1 MKIFKVFFTLLIF
14 FLLTSCEKVIDVD
27 LKTAEPKLVIDAS
40 INWQKNTTGNLQKI
54 KLSTTT
60 SYYSNTF
67 PVFSGAEVTVTNS
80 ANNVFKFIENAGT
93 GEYVCTNFQPVIG
106 ETYTLKIL
114 ANGQTYTAT
123 ETLMSVP
130 NIENNIQQN
139 NNGGPTG
146 NDIEITYFYQDN
158 PSQQNNYLYS
168 FEHPEVAFP
177 QYFLDNDENTQG
189 KLTPVFY
196 SHKDLKKNDVVNI
209 KMYGISKRYYTYF
222 KKIINASGSNSG
234 PFGTVPSEVRGN
246 IINQTN
252 ASKYA
257 YGYFRLSEV
266 DVKSYTTQ

>member
-1 MKIFKVFFTLLIF
+1 MKIYNFYFTLLFF
-14 FLLTSCEKVIDVD
+14 FLFTSCEKVIDVD

-40 INWQKNTTGNLQKI
+40 INWKKNTSGNLQKI

-67 PVFSGAEVTVTNS
+67 PVFSGAEVVVTNS
-80 ANNVFKFIENAGT
+80 ANNVFKFIENVGT

-139 NNGGPTG
+139 NSGGVTG
-146 NDIEITYFYQDN
+146 NEIEITYFYQDN
-158 PSQQNNYLYS
+158 PSQQNSYLYS
-168 FEHPEVAFP
+168 IQHPKVAFP
-177 QYFLDNDENTQG
+177 QYFVENDENTQG

-196 SHKDLKKNDVVNI
+196 SHKDLKKNDVINI
-209 KMYGISKRYYTYF
+209 KIYGISKRYYSYF
-222 KKIINASGSNSG
+222 KKIINASGNNSG
-234 PFGTVPSEVRGN
+234 PFDTVPSEVRGN

-252 ASKYA
+252 ADKYA

-266 DVKSYTTQ
+266 DEKNYTIQ